1 MEVPHEQ
8 DQSHAFLRSSS
19 AAYRLGLDTSRIDG
33 HVAVLDEWERNH
45 AAEDDR
51 WLAYILATA
60 QREAGAGRCSG
71 QCRNGNEKSGDGWHY
86 RGRGLVQIAGEANY
100 TKFGCV
106 QNPDMPLAP
115 ESAIRILFDGMING
129 GFTGKSLPIA
139 SAGPPLIG
147 SAPGRL
153 SIRAISAT

>member
-1 MEVPHEQ
+1 M
-8 DQSHAFLRSSS
+8 
-19 AAYRLGLDTSRIDG
+19 G
-33 HVAVLDEWERNH
+33 
-45 AAEDDR
+45 
-51 WLAYILATA
+51 
-60 QREAGAGRCSG
+60 
-71 QCRNGNEKSGDGWHY
+71 NGNEKSGDGWHY
-86 RGRGLVQIAGEANY
+86 RGRGLVQITGEANY
-100 TKFGCV
+100 TKFGCA
-106 QNPDMPLAP
+106 QNPDMALAP

>member
-1 MEVPHEQ
+1 MSRINRTFFFGHLQQPT
-8 DQSHAFLRSSS
+8 F
-19 AAYRLGLDTSRIDG
+19 GLDKSQIDG

-45 AAEDDR
+45 AAEDNR
-51 WLAYILATA
+51 WLAYMPATA

-71 QCRNGNEKSGDGWHY
+71 QCRNGNEKSGDGWH
-86 RGRGLVQIAGEANY
+86 GRGLVQITGEANY
-100 TKFGCV
+100 TKFGRV
-106 QNPDMPLAP
+106 QNPDMALAP
-115 ESAIRILFDGMING
+115 ETAIRILFDGMING

-139 SAGPPLIG
+139 SAGPSLIE